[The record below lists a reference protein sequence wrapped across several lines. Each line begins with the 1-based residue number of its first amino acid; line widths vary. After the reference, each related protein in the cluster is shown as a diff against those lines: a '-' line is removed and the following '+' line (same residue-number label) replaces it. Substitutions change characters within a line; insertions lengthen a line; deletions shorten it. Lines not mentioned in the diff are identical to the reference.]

1 MKIYD
6 KEKAF
11 NANYSNKLQKMSEE
25 TRELIMASMTHEI
38 EFYEFCNQRLQTQFE
53 RIKLNERSY
62 ILVLRPS
69 DCSHEIL
76 LGSHTF

>member
-25 TRELIMASMTHEI
+25 TRELIMANMTHE
-38 EFYEFCNQRLQTQFE
+38 QS
-53 RIKLNERSY
+53 IKQHFPAVAAASAAQC
-62 ILVLRPS
+62 VVK
-69 DCSHEIL
+69 
-76 LGSHTF
+76 